1 MKFKTVRSLFR
12 PALLAGLALGTFAM
26 PSAVSSHGIMGHMH
40 VTGWAIENLPPG
52 ELRDMLNDPEVMNA
66 AIFGSAY
73 TDSGYFPKGSVESQA
88 RAYGEHTHWEPFIQD
103 FVTWIR
109 VNDPPPWT
117 SLESKKRFAFMLG
130 CASHGLQDEIFDSIF
145 LDQVDYHDSGNQD
158 IADPATDGFLSIDGH
173 LRFMPTEYYPKET
186 VLELYQTLNM
196 GISEETVRYGLDAM
210 ETLYVN
216 PRSGY
221 AVAAGF
227 GRQHGAKLGWT
238 RAHYFDADVP
248 GSIRSEILP
257 TMRYMIALWERVQ
270 GQNSADNP
278 VLFQYPDDGR
288 FLRSL
293 DPADP
298 ASWVTIV
305 TAAAAK
311 ADFVMPDWKLDD
323 GTPIP
328 FTKRGTHWGG
338 TDQFARVMQLR
349 PLEQLPAGRASTVT
363 WNFNGPLINGEV
375 STASVALPVQTTC
388 SEGSGACPIGCE
400 ARTGITAPE
409 EVGTAMGRPASCVP
423 AEEGSGSGAE
433 GSATEGAEAKK
444 GDSGGC
450 QTSRPGSAWS
460 ALWFAVALLG
470 LRSARSTRR
479 HQDAA
484 AKG

>member
-1 MKFKTVRSLFR
+1 
-12 PALLAGLALGTFAM
+12 
-26 PSAVSSHGIMGHMH
+26 MH

-52 ELRDMLNDPEVMNA
+52 ELRDMFSDPEVMNA

-73 TDSGYFPKGSVESQA
+73 TDSGYWPKGSVESQA

-145 LDQVDYHDSGNQD
+145 LDQVDYHDNGNQD
-158 IADPATDGFLSIDGH
+158 IADPATDGFLSVDGH
-173 LRFMPTEYYPKET
+173 LRFMPTEYYPKDT

-196 GISEETVRYGLDAM
+196 GITEETVRYGLDAM

-227 GRQHGAKLGWT
+227 ARQHEAKLGWT

-257 TMRYMIALWERVQ
+257 TMRYMMALWERVQ

-323 GTPIP
+323 GTPIA
-328 FTKRGTHWGG
+328 FSKRGTHWGG

-375 STASVALPVQTTC
+375 STASVALPVQTT
-388 SEGSGACPIGCE
+388 
-400 ARTGITAPE
+400 
-409 EVGTAMGRPASCVP
+409 
-423 AEEGSGSGAE
+423 
-433 GSATEGAEAKK
+433 
-444 GDSGGC
+444 
-450 QTSRPGSAWS
+450 
-460 ALWFAVALLG
+460 
-470 LRSARSTRR
+470 
-479 HQDAA
+479 
-484 AKG
+484 